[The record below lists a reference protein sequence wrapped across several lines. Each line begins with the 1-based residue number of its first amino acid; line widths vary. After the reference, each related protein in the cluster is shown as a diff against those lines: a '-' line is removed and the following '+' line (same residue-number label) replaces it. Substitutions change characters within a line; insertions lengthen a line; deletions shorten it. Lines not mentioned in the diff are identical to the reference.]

1 MEDLIKAFMRIEPLG
16 NGYGDGSGNGYGDGS
31 GSGNGYGDGYGD
43 GDGDGD
49 GDGVITMTDYRKG
62 FITKKVASLKSFKG
76 KPVYYIDEI
85 PCIFLSIVGN
95 IAKVEVI
102 RDDYSTVKQ
111 YIAKSSN
118 YFAHGET
125 KEQALRDVHNK
136 FFASMSFEERKAEFV
151 KTFKRDKE
159 YPNKDWFTWH
169 GLITGSCES
178 GRSIFVQSKGID
190 LNGKMTTLEFLNLT
204 KNEYNGDKIAMILD
218 DIKL

>member
-1 MEDLIKAFMRIEPLG
+1 MEDLIKKFMQIEPLSYG
-16 NGYGDGSGNGYGDGS
+16 SGSGSGSGDGYGDGSG
-31 GSGNGYGDGYGD
+31 
-43 GDGDGD
+43 
-49 GDGVITMTDYRKG
+49 VITMMDYRKG
-62 FITKKVASLKSFKG
+62 FITKKIASLKSFKG

-85 PCIFLSIVGN
+85 PCIFLSIIGN

-102 RDDYSTVKQ
+102 RNDYSTVKQ
-111 YIAKSSN
+111 YIAKSGN

-159 YPNKDWFTWH
+159 YANKDWFTWH

-178 GRSIFVQSKGID
+178 GRSMFVKSKGID

>member
-1 MEDLIKAFMRIEPLG
+1 MEDLIKAFMRIESLCSG
-16 NGYGDGSGNGYGDGS
+16 SGYGSGSGSGSGDGSG
-31 GSGNGYGDGYGD
+31 DGY
-43 GDGDGD
+43 

-95 IAKVEVI
+95 IARVEVI

-111 YIAKSSN
+111 YIAKSGN
-118 YFAHGET
+118 YFAHGEK

-151 KTFKRDKE
+151 KTFKCDKE
-159 YPNKDWFTWH
+159 YSNKDWFTWH
-169 GLITGSCES
+169 GLLTGSCES
-178 GRSIFVQSKGID
+178 GRSMFVKSKGID

>member
-1 MEDLIKAFMRIEPLG
+1 
-16 NGYGDGSGNGYGDGS
+16 
-31 GSGNGYGDGYGD
+31 
-43 GDGDGD
+43 
-49 GDGVITMTDYRKG
+49 MTDYRKG

-102 RDDYSTVKQ
+102 RDDYSTKKQ
-111 YIAKSSN
+111 YIAKSGN
-118 YFAHGET
+118 YFAHGKT

-159 YPNKDWFTWH
+159 YSNKDWFTWH
-169 GLITGSCES
+169 GLLTGSCES
-178 GRSIFVQSKGID
+178 GRSMFVKSKGID
-190 LNGKMTTLEFLNLT
+190 LNGKMTTLEFLILT
-204 KNEYNGDKIAMILD
+204 KNEYNGYKIAMILE

>member
-1 MEDLIKAFMRIEPLG
+1 
-16 NGYGDGSGNGYGDGS
+16 
-31 GSGNGYGDGYGD
+31 
-43 GDGDGD
+43 
-49 GDGVITMTDYRKG
+49 MTDYRKG

-111 YIAKSSN
+111 YIAKSGN

-204 KNEYNGDKIAMILD
+204 KNEYNGDKIAMILE